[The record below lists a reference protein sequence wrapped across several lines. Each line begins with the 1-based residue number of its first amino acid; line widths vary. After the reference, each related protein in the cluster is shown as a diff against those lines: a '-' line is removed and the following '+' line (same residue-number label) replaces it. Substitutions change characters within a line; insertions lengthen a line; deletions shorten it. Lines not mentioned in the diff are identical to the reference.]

1 MKLILEE
8 SSLDDTVRQFFYN
21 AEKSQLERREGQVE
35 MALEISDAVLGKY
48 PLAVE
53 AGVGIGKS
61 IAYLVPLV
69 INFFRERRQV
79 IIATST
85 IALQEQLEKDLHNIL
100 TTLGVKAEVINAMG
114 MKNYVCGRRLKN
126 RIRSVPDDSILKI
139 INKKYVAGI
148 TERKELRTNIPEAVW
163 NGICIS
169 SFGERCNNCAY
180 RYECRYYE
188 MRTRLRTANCFVI
201 CNQNMLV
208 SHLISRNMG
217 GAGIFNNNI
226 RTIVID
232 EAHNIEAKFRDAYT
246 LSMNKWQIINELKNV
261 MKKLKNKNTINE
273 TIAML
278 NTVFRFLE
286 SDVKHQK
293 KNSDGD
299 METFY
304 YNETSETRDLFFR
317 IRRNM
322 VKIEESAGCSL
333 YSLDFLRK
341 VCNIGK
347 KNLIWLDDSS
357 ILKICICKKDI
368 RTDIS
373 KMLYKRG
380 VGTILTSAT
389 LSSGGINGY
398 DYFLDSIGYPNTAK
412 AAEPKSSSF
421 DYDKNTMLYTTSAL
435 PYPSKNDREEY
446 CIRAIPEIVRL
457 LDVTKGKA
465 LILFTAKTD
474 MEYVYKKLSNM
485 DLPYNFIMQGS
496 GPSQEYL
503 IRKFRDDTDSVLLGT
518 GTFWEGINVEGE
530 ALSQVI
536 IYKLPFPVP
545 NPIIDYK
552 MSLVKDPI
560 GEVAVPEMIIKL
572 KQGTGRLIR
581 SSNDRGIFSIL
592 DPRVSTKSK
601 SAYTDKTICSM
612 LTSNR
617 TESIDYLSDFWNRV
631 NDEKEDS

>member
-1 MKLILEE
+1 
-8 SSLDDTVRQFFYN
+8 
-21 AEKSQLERREGQVE
+21 
-35 MALEISDAVLGKY
+35 
-48 PLAVE
+48 
-53 AGVGIGKS
+53 
-61 IAYLVPLV
+61 
-69 INFFRERRQV
+69 
-79 IIATST
+79 
-85 IALQEQLEKDLHNIL
+85 
-100 TTLGVKAEVINAMG
+100 

-163 NGICIS
+163 SGICIN
-169 SFGERCNNCAY
+169 SFGERCNTCAY

-201 CNQNMLV
+201 CNQNILV
-208 SHLISRNMG
+208 SYLINRNKG
-217 GAGIFNNNI
+217 GAGIFNNNV

-246 LSMNKWQIINELKNV
+246 LSMNKPQIINELQNV
-261 MKKLKNKNTINE
+261 MKKLKNKNTVNE
-273 TIAML
+273 TIAIL
-278 NTVFRFLE
+278 NTVFRFLG
-286 SDVKHQK
+286 SDVEHQK

-299 METFY
+299 IETFY
-304 YNETSETRDLFFR
+304 YDETPEIRDLFFR

-333 YSLDFLRK
+333 YSLAFLRK
-341 VCNIGK
+341 LCNIK
-347 KNLIWLDDSS
+347 NKNLVWLDDSS
-357 ILKICICKKDI
+357 ILKICICQKNI

-373 KMLYKRG
+373 KMLYKSG
-380 VGTILTSAT
+380 VSTILTSAT

-412 AAEPKSSSF
+412 AAEPKSSPF
-421 DYDKNTMLYTTSAL
+421 DYDSNTMLYTTSAL
-435 PYPSKNDREEY
+435 PYPNKDNREEY
-446 CIRAIPEIVRL
+446 CLKSIPEIVKL
-457 LDVTKGKA
+457 LNVTKGKA

-485 DLPYNFIMQGS
+485 ALPYKFIMQSTGA
-496 GPSQEYL
+496 SQEHL
-503 IRKFRDDTDSVLLGT
+503 LRKFKSDTDSVLLGT
-518 GTFWEGINVEGE
+518 GTFWEGINVESE
-530 ALSQVI
+530 ALSQLI
-536 IYKLPFPVP
+536 IFKLPFPVP
-545 NPIIDYK
+545 DPIIDYK

-581 SSNDRGIFSIL
+581 SSNDRGIVSIL

-617 TESIDYLSDFWNRV
+617 TESIDHLSDFWNRV